1 MRDQREPLISSV
13 HQIKTSVPY
22 SCATGMQDYNGGQ
35 VVATAVGSEAI
46 IRNVNG
52 GVVATEDTGC
62 MITRLLGVGQT
73 LWIGDDEGKV
83 TQWEMSE
90 SNTLSK
96 TGSGEHDNSVSVI
109 ASDLSTG
116 TVFTSA
122 CDGTVFEWIQ
132 GSISSEILPA
142 GGDFITAICASND
155 ALFISDSS
163 GRVKVIDSTTDS
175 LCEYPTH
182 DGYILTLA
190 LVLEEQLWSSGEDR
204 TVVVREIPSGNILK
218 SETFASPVVCID
230 LVGDMVWLWSQDGTL
245 TTCSPLTLQSSQPLQ
260 DVFPPPVSV
269 VSVAQADVRRVWT
282 PSADGCIT
290 VWDVRCPDMPHI
302 LSHILSS
309 KRHAAS
315 LKHKESITTDQHNAE
330 GQEELLNEKRR
341 VVELEDTVKG
351 LVTHCTE
358 LQESVLMSDRN
369 LQELKNNEQSKIE
382 ALNAELTGCYEHT
395 AVVEADCARISK
407 ELSEALSEAA
417 ELRTELAGERAR
429 GSGENAEIQRR
440 LETASARDINNE
452 RTIQTLRNEIK
463 QLRLQ
468 VEALEGIEEQ
478 AIEASE
484 LIEESQ
490 LSYQSSKIELF
501 MANEFSQRCLLQS
514 DESNRFSA
522 ILQNHV
528 NESTFALQDD
538 LRCLKVVDAALRQH
552 LDTAHLEKSEKD
564 STIAE
569 LNKLLDLE
577 RRRRQWCEDELS
589 SHHMR
594 NESQPRS

>member
-13 HQIKTSVPY
+13 HQIRASVPY
-22 SCATGMQDYNGGQ
+22 SCATGLQDYDGGQ
-35 VVATAVGSEAI
+35 VVATAVESEAI

-52 GVVATEDTGC
+52 GVITTEDIGC
-62 MITRLLGVGQT
+62 TITRLLGVGQT
-73 LWIGDDEGKV
+73 LWIGDDDGKV
-83 TQWEMSE
+83 TQWEMND
-90 SNTLSK
+90 SNILIK

-109 ASDLSTG
+109 ASDISTG

-122 CDGTVFEWIQ
+122 CDGTVFEWVQ
-132 GSISSEILPA
+132 GAISSEILPA

-182 DGYILTLA
+182 DGYILTLS

-218 SETFASPVVCID
+218 TETFVSPVVCID
-230 LVGDMVWLWSQDGTL
+230 LVGDTVWLWSQDGTL
-245 TTCSPLTLQSSQPLQ
+245 TTCSPLTLQLSQPLP
-260 DVFPPPVSV
+260 DIYPPPVSV

-315 LKHKESITTDQHNAE
+315 LKHKEYLTTDQNNAE

-341 VVELEDTVKG
+341 VAELEDTVKG

-358 LQESVLMSDRN
+358 LQESVLMSERN
-369 LQELKNNEQSKIE
+369 LHELKNNEQSKIE
-382 ALNAELTGCYEHT
+382 ALKAELAGCYEHT
-395 AVVEADCARISK
+395 AVVETDCSRISK
-407 ELSEALSEAA
+407 ELSDSLSEAA
-417 ELRTELAGERAR
+417 ELRKETAQLRTELAGERAR

-440 LETASARDINNE
+440 LETVSARDINNE
-452 RTIQTLRNEIK
+452 RTIQNLQNEIK
-463 QLRLQ
+463 KLRLQ
-468 VEALEGIEEQ
+468 VEDLEGIEEQ

-490 LSYQSSKIELF
+490 LSYQSSKFELLEEG
-501 MANEFSQRCLLQS
+501 EFSQRCLTLT
-514 DESNRFSA
+514 EEATRFTA
-522 ILQNHV
+522 ILQNHA
-528 NESTFALQDD
+528 NELTFALQDD

-552 LDTAHLEKSEKD
+552 LDIAHVEKSERD
-564 STIAE
+564 MTVTE

-577 RRRRQWCEDELS
+577 RRRRQWCEDEV
-589 SHHMR
+589 
-594 NESQPRS
+594 